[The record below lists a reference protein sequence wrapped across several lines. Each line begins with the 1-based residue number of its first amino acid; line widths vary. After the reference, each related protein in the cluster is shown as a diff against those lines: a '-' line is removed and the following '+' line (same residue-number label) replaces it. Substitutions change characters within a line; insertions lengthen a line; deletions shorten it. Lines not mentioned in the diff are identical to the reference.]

1 MTKQANIE
9 SSYRLAAE
17 QYADFGVDAAAAL
30 ERLDRI
36 ALSVHAWQ
44 GDDVT
49 GFEAASAHALTGGC
63 QVTGNY
69 PGVARNSDELRQDI
83 EAALALIPGKHRI
96 CLQGHEVDRMF
107 PGVDR
112 DAFTIDN
119 FSTWL
124 DWSKHTGTPIDIAP
138 AFYSHPMLDNGLS
151 LSHPDA
157 KIRRFWINHGK
168 AIRRIAAEFGRAQGS
183 PSVVNFWAPDGFKDI
198 PVDRYSPRR
207 RLAEALDEIFAEEIA
222 PELVRDAVEP
232 KLFGIGTES
241 YTVGSHEFYMGYA
254 VSRKKLLCL
263 DSGHFHPTETI
274 SDKLSAI
281 FCFLDE
287 VLLHV
292 SRGVRWDSDHVLVFN
307 DDLQAIA
314 QEAVRYGYLEK
325 IHIGLDYFDA
335 SINRIGA
342 WVVGARNMQKALLA
356 ALLEP
361 RAELLELEARFDNT
375 ARLALLEEAK
385 MLPFAAV
392 WNYYCLSRQVPSGY
406 DCISDIRKYENK
418 VLAKRK

>member
-1 MTKQANIE
+1 MNCTNVENAF
-9 SSYRLAAE
+9 RLATEAYAE
-17 QYADFGVDAAAAL
+17 YGVDTAEAL
-30 ERLDRI
+30 RKLSQI
-36 ALSVHAWQ
+36 ALSIHAWQ
-44 GDDVT
+44 GDDVV
-49 GFEAASAHALTGGC
+49 GFESTNHALTGGC
-63 QVTGNY
+63 QVTGSY
-69 PGVARNSDELRQDI
+69 PGRARTPGELRQDLDM
-83 EAALALIPGKHRI
+83 ALKLIPGKHRV
-96 CLQGHEVDRMF
+96 CLQGHEMDCL
-107 PGVDR
+107 PAGVDR
-112 DAFTIDN
+112 DALTIEH
-119 FSTWL
+119 FAGWL
-124 DWSKHTGTPIDIAP
+124 AWSKERGVAMDVAP
-138 AFYSHPMLDNGLS
+138 AFYSHPKLDNGLS

-157 KIRRFWINHGK
+157 GIRRFWVNHGK
-168 AIRRIAAEFGRAQGS
+168 AIRRIAAKFGEAQGS
-183 PSVVNFWAPDGFKDI
+183 PSVVNFWAPDGYKDV
-198 PVDRYSPRR
+198 PADRQSPRQ
-207 RLAEALDEIFAEEIA
+207 RLAASLDEIFTEEIPA
-222 PELVRDAVEP
+222 AFVRDAVEP

-292 SRGVRWDSDHVLVFN
+292 SRGVRWDSDHVLLFN

-314 QEAVRYGYLEK
+314 QEAVRYDYLHK

-342 WVVGARNMQKALLA
+342 WAIGARNMQKALLA

-361 RAELLELEARFDNT
+361 RTKLLELESVWDNT
-375 ARLALLEEAK
+375 SRLALLEEAK

-392 WNYYCLSRQVPSGY
+392 WNYFCLTQDVPVGMKFM
-406 DCISDIRKYENK
+406 DDVKQYERT
-418 VLAKRK
+418 VLSAR